1 MKIDRIIV
9 GDYQTNCYVLT
20 IDNDALIIDPGDEY
34 LKIKPFVKNKNLL
47 GVLIT
52 HYHFDH
58 IGALDYF
65 KDYNVY
71 DIHNL
76 EEKEYKLNKF
86 IFDVIY
92 TKGHKEDAIT
102 FYFKNE
108 KIMFTGDFIF
118 EDSIGR
124 IDLPGGDI
132 GEMLNSLNKI
142 KKYDDD
148 IIIYPG
154 HGDSTILG
162 KEKINFNYYF

>member
-1 MKIDRIIV
+1 MQIDRIVV
-9 GDYQTNCYVLT
+9 GQLETNCYVLT
-20 IDNDALIIDPGDEY
+20 IDNDVLLIDPGDEIE
-34 LKIKPFVKNKNLL
+34 KIKPFIKNKNLVA
-47 GVLIT
+47 VLVT

-58 IGALDYF
+58 IGALNYF
-65 KDYNVY
+65 DKNKIY

-76 EEKEYKLNKF
+76 DEKEYIFNKF

-102 FYFKNE
+102 FYFKKD

-124 IDLPGGDI
+124 VDLPGGDI
-132 GEMLNSLNKI
+132 KEMIQSLNKI
-142 KKYDDD
+142 KVYDDD

-162 KEKINFNYYF
+162 KEKMNFNYYF